1 MPSKGS
7 FLRVVKSRDCVVKEL
22 IYCFSNED
30 NRYILLFNPLP
41 HYRILMHYICAVENI
56 VPKGEIGCNKLFLL
70 FSQYF
75 LPYMVLILHFNLLPD
90 VKISDWSKLKAF
102 ADNKL
107 SVTQNVKVV
116 FHRIED
122 VVDKEENAGYQLFL
136 LLPQYFQKAFSFSVS
151 KVVIVW

>member
-1 MPSKGS
+1 
-7 FLRVVKSRDCVVKEL
+7 
-22 IYCFSNED
+22 
-30 NRYILLFNPLP
+30 
-41 HYRILMHYICAVENI
+41 
-56 VPKGEIGCNKLFLL
+56 
-70 FSQYF
+70 
-75 LPYMVLILHFNLLPD
+75 MVLILHFNLLPD